1 MGSQE
6 ADADAAEGGGGGGG
20 DGSGHGE
27 GWAFRLRLRCTIS
40 RHSTGSSSSPSS
52 PLLRAS
58 ADHWDHV
65 HANATAPTPK
75 EYQEIAERERNQAEH
90 AGLDAQ
96 LAVAEGKVADA
107 AAALWFQQQAEHKAN
122 AALFSAAINKGQRL
136 ADSVVGVPSP
146 SLRSSAPSVSYWQW
160 KQSPAGRRAIRQHS
174 KHVDALYSHDRKG
187 VAKSVDE
194 IETDLRTSINIVEH
208 VPATVTQ
215 AAAGAADVDGG
226 SAGSSEP
233 ARTAAEMLAELDGR
247 ALARRSIHVQL

>member
-1 MGSQE
+1 M
-6 ADADAAEGGGGGGG
+6 
-20 DGSGHGE
+20 
-27 GWAFRLRLRCTIS
+27 
-40 RHSTGSSSSPSS
+40 
-52 PLLRAS
+52 RAS

-187 VAKSVDE
+187 VAKSADA
-194 IETDLRTSINIVEH
+194 IENDLRTSINIVEH

-215 AAAGAADVDGG
+215 AAAGAAGGQGDDGG